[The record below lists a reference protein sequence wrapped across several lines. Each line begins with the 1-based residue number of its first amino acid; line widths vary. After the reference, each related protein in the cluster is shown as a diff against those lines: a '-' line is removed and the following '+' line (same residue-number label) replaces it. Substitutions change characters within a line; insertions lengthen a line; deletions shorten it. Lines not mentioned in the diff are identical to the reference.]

1 MLSGAA
7 SRLAHPMKI
16 PALTDAIAQAV
27 ADLFDADRRP
37 AHSDLDRLFARAG
50 LQAGDPKHRDAS
62 NLIGKRKRV
71 LAALTYSLD
80 NERVAG
86 AKLAAQLIGAV
97 RGVGGFRPTSEDFV
111 GADVLQNAR
120 AAFREQGFDL
130 DDEGNLRPLSLEN
143 LEGAE
148 LSEALRLY
156 VRRARAGHQDAAL
169 VTGTGKD
176 LLEAVARNVLVEKT
190 GTYDERMNFPMT
202 LYHAFY
208 ARDLATPPGAVLD
221 AWENRLDDDPTRR
234 LEQTLHLVG
243 LAVNRLRNKE
253 GTGHGRPF
261 LPAVSDKQARLAI
274 EAMGL
279 VAELLL
285 DEKSQ

>member
-1 MLSGAA
+1 
-7 SRLAHPMKI
+7 MKI
-16 PALTDAIAQAV
+16 PGLTDAIVQAV

-37 AHSDLDRLFARAG
+37 AHSDLDRLFTRAG
-50 LQAGDPKHRDAS
+50 LQTGDPKHRDPTL
-62 NLIGKRKRV
+62 LIGKRKRV
-71 LAALTYSLD
+71 LAVLTYSLD
-80 NERVAG
+80 NNRVAG

-97 RGVGGFRPTSEDFV
+97 KGVGGFRPASDDFV
-111 GADVLQNAR
+111 GVDVLHNAR
-120 AAFREQGFDL
+120 AAFRDQGFEL
-130 DDEGNLRPLSLEN
+130 DDDGNLRPLSLEN

-176 LLEAVARNVLVEKT
+176 ILEAVARHVLVDKT
-190 GTYDERMNFPMT
+190 GEYDDRMNFPMT

-208 ARDLATPPGAVLD
+208 ARDLAPPPGEVLD
-221 AWENRLDDDPTRR
+221 AWEKRLDDDPTRR

-243 LAVNRLRNKE
+243 LAVNKLRNKE

-261 LPAVSDKQARLAI
+261 LPSVADKEARIAI

>member
-1 MLSGAA
+1 L
-7 SRLAHPMKI
+7 LVKI
-16 PALTDAIAQAV
+16 PGLTDAIVQAV

-37 AHSDLDRLFARAG
+37 AHSDLDRLFGRAG
-50 LQAGDPKHRDAS
+50 LQTGDPKHRDPTL
-62 NLIGKRKRV
+62 LIGKRKRV
-71 LAALTYSLD
+71 LAVLTYSLD
-80 NERVAG
+80 NNRVAG

-97 RGVGGFRPTSEDFV
+97 RGVGGFRPASDDFV

-120 AAFREQGFDL
+120 AAFRDQGFEF
-130 DDEGNLRPLSLEN
+130 DDDGNLRPLSLEN

-176 LLEAVARNVLVEKT
+176 LLEAVARHVLVDKT
-190 GTYDERMNFPMT
+190 GEYDDRMNFPMT

-208 ARDLATPPGAVLD
+208 ARDLATPPGEVLD
-221 AWENRLDDDPTRR
+221 VWEKRLDEDPTRR

-243 LAVNRLRNKE
+243 LAVNKLRNKE

-261 LPAVSDKQARLAI
+261 LPSVADKEARIAI

>member
-1 MLSGAA
+1 
-7 SRLAHPMKI
+7 MKI
-16 PALTDAIAQAV
+16 PGLTDPITQAV

-50 LQAGDPKHRDAS
+50 LQQGDPKHRDPS
-62 NLIGKRKRV
+62 LMIGKRKRV
-71 LAALTYSLD
+71 LAVLTYALD
-80 NERVAG
+80 VDRVAG
-86 AKLAAQLIGAV
+86 AKLVAQLLGVV
-97 RGVGGFRPTSEDFV
+97 RGVGGFRATSHDYV
-111 GADVLQNAR
+111 GDEVFANAR
-120 AAFREQGFDL
+120 AAFRDQGFEL
-130 DDEGNLRPLSLEN
+130 DADGNLRPLSLES

-156 VRRARAGHQDAAL
+156 VRRARVGHSDAAL

-176 LLEAVARNVLVEKT
+176 LLEAAARHALVEKT
-190 GTYDERMNFPMT
+190 GSYDERMNFPMT

-208 ARDLATPPGAVLD
+208 AEGLATPPGDVLD
-221 AWENRLDDDPTRR
+221 AWEKKLDPDPRRR

-243 LAVNRLRNKE
+243 LAVNKLRNRE

-261 LPAVSDKQARLAI
+261 LPSVTDKEAKVAI

-285 DEKSQ
+285 EKKTP